1 MGITPE
7 EAQAAGLSQEEIDA
21 INEVDDQAEEG
32 TDEATEEV
40 TDEENNDASN
50 EPGSDDKDEESDGD
64 DGDDDGESADDTDE
78 TEEQETG
85 SVTEPAPPADDL
97 FAGIEVPVVAFVPKL
112 SGELLPEFAQ
122 ATEQVYDA
130 ADAKLEEIEAKFD
143 SGDLDEAAKRAE
155 IRKVE
160 RERDAEIR
168 KISAASQNA
177 EIGAQKW
184 QAEQEAFFKTHAEY
198 AEPQMFGMLNAEVI
212 RIANLPESAGK
223 SGIEVLEAARR
234 SVDRQIEALYV
245 KRYGKA
251 PEQGQKKQTESKP
264 KARRPDVQT
273 LGGVPA
279 AAAPDTGNDRWAQL
293 DKLTGM
299 AYETALSRLSEADQ
313 AAYLAGR

>member
-1 MGITPE
+1 MGISAE

-21 INEVDDQAEEG
+21 INGVDADQDDDVLAEIAGDYDKENDDASDESGSDDTDDKAAGEAGG
-32 TDEATEEV
+32 TDEA
-40 TDEENNDASN
+40 
-50 EPGSDDKDEESDGD
+50 
-64 DGDDDGESADDTDE
+64 
-78 TEEQETG
+78 EEQEAG
-85 SVTEPAPPADDL
+85 SVTAPAADDL
-97 FAGIEVPVVAFVPKL
+97 FAGIEAPVVAFVPKL

-198 AEPQMFGMLNAEVI
+198 SEPQMFGMLNAEVI

-264 KARRPDVQT
+264 KAKRPDVQT

>member
-21 INEVDDQAEEG
+21 INEVDEQAEEG
-32 TDEATEEV
+32 TEEATEEEA
-40 TDEENNDASN
+40 DKDNDDASD
-50 EPGSDDKDEESDGD
+50 ESGSDDTDDEAEEGADIRSEGD
-64 DGDDDGESADDTDE
+64 A
-78 TEEQETG
+78 EEQEAG
-85 SVTEPAPPADDL
+85 SVTAPAADDL
-97 FAGIEVPVVAFVPKL
+97 FAGIEAPVVAFVPKL

-143 SGDLDEAAKRAE
+143 SGDLDETAKRAE

-264 KARRPDVQT
+264 KARRPDIQT